1 MNPPQHL
8 NHRLAPLPG
17 EDFTTGAAPRG
28 VAGQT
33 DQPGTDGPMMSKLL
47 GEKMLEEKV
56 VTRKQ
61 LREALGRQRLHGGR
75 LGQNLVALGYL
86 SEDQLDTFFRRVPT
100 VPESLEETGLAL
112 EFVSDLAIKHI
123 LHMGEFRLAD
133 LAARLC
139 LPVGLLDEPIELLR
153 REKLIEVRSAAQ
165 FVKSSFRFVI
175 TEAGKIRAGELLE
188 ICRYTG
194 PAPVTLQ
201 DYCDMVESQS
211 IRNILVAEPAVRAAF
226 ADIVISDQLI
236 RRLGPAISSGAP
248 IFIYGPAGNGK
259 TTIAEAIG
267 NALPET
273 VFIPHTVLV
282 GGQIIGVFD
291 PVTHTPVR
299 EVSLKGEPDQA
310 AEGSGDRRWVEIKRP
325 VIVAGGELNMRMLD
339 LEFNPIAKFYEA
351 PLQMKANNGL
361 FIVDDFGRQQIS
373 PQQLLNR
380 WIVNLDRQIDFLSL
394 HTGMKF
400 EIPFDQLVIFATNLE
415 PRSLFDEAFLRRIRY
430 KIKIDHPTD
439 SEYRRI
445 FQRVCTMNDLH
456 FKEEVCDYLIEQW
469 YRRRGVPLN
478 ACHPRDLVEQVLD
491 YSRYAGKAPALTRET
506 IDRACENYFVEM

>member
-1 MNPPQHL
+1 VNK
-8 NHRLAPLPG
+8 
-17 EDFTTGAAPRG
+17 
-28 VAGQT
+28 
-33 DQPGTDGPMMSKLL
+33 PMMNKLL

-56 VTRKQ
+56 VTRQQ

-86 SEDQLDTFFRRVPT
+86 SEDQLGKFFHRTP
-100 VPESLEETGLAL
+100 PAPDSLEETGLTL
-112 EFVSDLAIKHI
+112 EFITDLALKHI

-133 LAARLC
+133 LADRLG
-139 LPVGLLDEPIELLR
+139 LPVALLDESIELLR
-153 REKLIEVRSAAQ
+153 REKLVEVRSAAQ
-165 FVKSSFRFVI
+165 FVKSSFRFII
-175 TEAGKIRAGELLE
+175 TETGKVRAGDLLE
-188 ICRYTG
+188 ICRYVG
-194 PAPVTLQ
+194 PAPVTLEA
-201 DYCDMVESQS
+201 YREMVESQS
-211 IRNILVAEPAVRAAF
+211 IRNIFVNEKAARAAF
-226 ADIVISDQLI
+226 AEIVISDQMI

-273 VFIPHTVLV
+273 IYIPFTILV

-291 PVTHTPVR
+291 PVNHTPV
-299 EVSLKGEPDQA
+299 EELPLTAASDSPGEQEPA
-310 AEGSGDRRWVEIKRP
+310 CDRRWVKIRRP
-325 VIVAGGELNMRMLD
+325 VIITGGELTMRMLD
-339 LEFNPIAKFYEA
+339 LEFNQIAKFYEA

-415 PRSLFDEAFLRRIRY
+415 PRALVDEAFLRRMRY
-430 KIKIDHPTD
+430 KIKIDYPTE
-439 SEYRRI
+439 SEYRKI
-445 FQRVCTMNDLH
+445 FQRVCTMNGLV
-456 FKEEVCDYLIEQW
+456 FNGEVCDHLIEHW
-469 YRRRGVPLN
+469 YRRRGMPLN
-478 ACHPRDLVEQVLD
+478 ACHPRDLVGHILD
-491 YSRYAGKAPALTRET
+491 HSRYACQAPVMSREAL
-506 IDRACENYFVEM
+506 DQACENYFVDV